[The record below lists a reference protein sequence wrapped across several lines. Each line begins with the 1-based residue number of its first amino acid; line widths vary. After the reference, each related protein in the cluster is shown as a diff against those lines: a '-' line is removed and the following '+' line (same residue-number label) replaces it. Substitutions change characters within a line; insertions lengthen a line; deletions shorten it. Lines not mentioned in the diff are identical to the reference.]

1 MYKGGGV
8 SINHILGWT
17 QITYILGY
25 LILLKINKICLCP
38 PRPISSYQIVH
49 DQHIFSKI
57 IIILYYFR
65 VMVGFSHFLGQAL
78 RLGQGCRKQFVTF
91 FQSNH
96 RLRQFLSYLNE
107 FSLISEH
114 MAEANFDLLGEDLNP
129 ADFLQEEN
137 ENEPEMRSLN
147 GGRVL
152 FWDGWVLWF
161 IYISA

>member
-1 MYKGGGV
+1 
-8 SINHILGWT
+8 
-17 QITYILGY
+17 
-25 LILLKINKICLCP
+25 
-38 PRPISSYQIVH
+38 
-49 DQHIFSKI
+49 
-57 IIILYYFR
+57 
-65 VMVGFSHFLGQAL
+65 MVGFSHFLGQAL

-152 FWDGWVLWF
+152 FWDG
-161 IYISA
+161 